1 MCLWESAT
9 SKWGLGREVQVA
21 SLVLRVKGQPECPQD
36 NLRELMRDSN
46 PICGI
51 AWETKKN
58 KQTKKDFSCKRLSCC
73 MVTPG
78 VLTQQRIE

>member
-51 AWETKKN
+51 AWETKK
-58 KQTKKDFSCKRLSCC
+58 KQTNKKRLFLQKALMLHGDPWCAH
-73 MVTPG
+73 TAKD
-78 VLTQQRIE
+78 